1 MGANASSAGPASRI
15 GASAASASSSE
26 PACMPATA
34 TAGRPSSSGEEHER
48 QRKLVGRLGHHVA
61 EAPQQLGGA
70 GAREDREAGHHLRPD
85 RVEPQLDRGHDAEVA
100 AAAAQRPEQLGVL
113 VGGRA
118 DRLAAG
124 GDQLD
129 GEDVVDGQAVLALEP
144 ARAAAEREPG
154 DAGARD
160 APADGG
166 EPVLLGG
173 GVDLAPGQAAA
184 RADDPPLRVDD
195 QLAQAADVDHE
206 AVLDER
212 RAGDRVAAAAHRDA
226 HAARPRERERGADL
240 VGMGDAG
247 DVARARLDHR
257 VEERAGVLVLGL
269 AGVVDMASQRVA
281 QLVQGGVMDD
291 RHIDPRRPPRT
302 GYS

>member
-1 MGANASSAGPASRI
+1 
-15 GASAASASSSE
+15 
-26 PACMPATA
+26 MPTIA
-34 TAGRPSSSGEEHER
+34 TAGRRAALGDPVSAGAVRNTNASDSSSGASDITS
-48 QRKLVGRLGHHVA
+48 RKRRSSSAARARGKTARPAITSGPTGCSRSSSAVTTPKLPPPPRSAQNSSGCSSADARIGSPLAVISSTARMLSTVRPCLRSSQPEPPPSA
-61 EAPQQLGGA
+61 SPATP
-70 GAREDREAGHHLRPD
+70 GARH
-85 RVEPQLDRGHDAEVA
+85 
-100 AAAAQRPEQLGVL
+100 
-113 VGGRA
+113 
-118 DRLAAG
+118 
-124 GDQLD
+124 
-129 GEDVVDGQAVLALEP
+129 
-144 ARAAAEREPG
+144 
-154 DAGARD
+154 

-184 RADDPPLRVDD
+184 DADDPPLRVDD

-226 HAARPRERERGADL
+226 HAAHPRERERGADL
-240 VGMGDAG
+240 VRMGDAG

-291 RHIDPRRPPRT
+291 RHIHPRRPPRT